1 MVKNRNSNLE
11 LLRIISMVLIVATH
25 YVIHGFNINEL
36 TYSANKYILDIV
48 YLLGKSGVECFVLIT
63 GYFMINS
70 NFTLKKLVRL
80 LSTVSFY
87 SIFILILFCTILNPV
102 NKIGIIDI
110 IKSFF
115 PVIFY
120 QYWFVTIYVVLMIL
134 SPFINMG
141 IKSISKK
148 TYKFLLCTLV
158 LMWSVIPT
166 LFLIN
171 PAGMLGFNLVG
182 WFITLYLIGGYI
194 RRYVDHNKHNA
205 NKHFKVA
212 IIFMFILLVSSVL
225 FNYIGYIY
233 NINSF
238 LMGSR
243 HFAARNSIITLII
256 AIELVIGFIKLKEKH
271 NNLINIISSATFGV
285 YLIHDNIYM
294 RPYIW
299 NTIFNNQERYASE
312 YLIIH
317 AIFAISIVYI
327 VCTIVDLIRQRTI
340 EKIYIFFIDKY
351 LIFVE
356 EKLKKYI
363 YNFYFKAK
371 NKIYIYYNK
380 Q

>member
-25 YVIHGFNINEL
+25 YVVHGFNINNIN
-36 TYSANKYILDIV
+36 YSVNKYILDII

-87 SIFILILFCTILNPV
+87 SICILILFCTVLNPV
-102 NKIGIIDI
+102 NKIGLIDI
-110 IKSFF
+110 IKSIF

-141 IKSISKK
+141 IKSISRK
-148 TYKFLLCTLV
+148 TYRFLLLTLI

-171 PAGMLGFNLVG
+171 PTGMLGFNLVG

-194 RRYVDHNKHNA
+194 RKYVDRNKCNA

-225 FNYIGYIY
+225 FNYIGHMY
-233 NINSF
+233 NINGF

-256 AIELVIGFIKLKEKH
+256 AIELIIGFIKLKEKH

-299 NTIFNNQERYASE
+299 NSIFNNQEMYDSE

-327 VCTIVDLIRQRTI
+327 ICTFIDLMRQKTI

-351 LIFVE
+351 LVFVE
-356 EKLKKYI
+356 KNIEKFLYS
-363 YNFYFKAK
+363 FYFKIK
-371 NKIYIYYNK
+371 NKLYIYYNK
-380 Q
+380 